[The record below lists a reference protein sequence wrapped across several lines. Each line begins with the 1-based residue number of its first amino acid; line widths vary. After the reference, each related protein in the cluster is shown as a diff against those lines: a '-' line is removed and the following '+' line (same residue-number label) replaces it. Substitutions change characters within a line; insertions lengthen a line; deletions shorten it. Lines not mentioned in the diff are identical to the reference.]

1 MHRNE
6 IFKKTENPSLAV
18 AFTFK
23 KSFYHLILST
33 DITNMVSS
41 ILHIYRKT
49 YPRRLQHNQKGYMNC

>member
-23 KSFYHLILST
+23 KSFYHLLLST
-33 DITNMVSS
+33 AITNMVSS
-41 ILHIYRKT
+41 ILHIYRNT
-49 YPRRLQHNQKGYMNC
+49 